1 MKKAYLIACAA
12 GVLLFAAACAKK
24 DQGSAGQGAA
34 SVGRDAAAAAAE
46 TAEPAGRGWIE
57 VKNADLK
64 GHEVRRAGSAEKVD
78 DITALRTS
86 VALPAGI
93 YDVTFGASV
102 WKNVEVKAGETIALA
117 AGSLVL
123 KHAALAGHD
132 VVEAA
137 TGAVQGRVSAT
148 TSNIT
153 LIPGKYEVRFGPL
166 SWLVE
171 IRGEETTT
179 LDPGVVT
186 VERAGVQG
194 HRITDAAGK
203 VVGEVSNIMSTIPL
217 PPGEYVIE
225 IGAEKIPFALKEGE
239 RRVFENK

>member
-1 MKKAYLIACAA
+1 MKKAALVIIVF
-12 GVLLFAAACAKK
+12 GLFFLAAACSKK
-24 DQGSAGQGAA
+24 DSAAAGQSASAGAYQPGAVEA
-34 SVGRDAAAAAAE
+34 RAVEA
-46 TAEPAGRGWIE
+46 AGRGWIE